1 MVKYYTYIWHPGLF
15 EKPCVLTQTVGIWPE
30 CWKVFREIE
39 MLIGNQKK
47 REAWWMALLPT
58 KGEMETLQVQQMI
71 SCPSVKIP
79 GAARSKESS
88 CQCRMLGFNA
98 WVRKISWKRKWQL
111 TPVFLHG
118 ESHGQGRLMCCSPW
132 GRKESDMT
140 EQLNWTEH
148 NFQQYVRYRKAQL
161 CRGSS

>member
-30 CWKVFREIE
+30 CWKVCREIE

-71 SCPSVKIP
+71 SCPSVKSP

-98 WVRKISWKRKWQL
+98 WVRKISWKRKWQC
-111 TPVFLHG
+111 TPVFLPG
-118 ESHGQGRLMCCSPW
+118 KSHGQRGLVGYSPW
-132 GRKESDMT
+132 CRKELDT
-140 EQLNWTEH
+140 TEH
-148 NFQQYVRYRKAQL
+148 KLLSGYFYLQFIHDVVFFK
-161 CRGSS
+161 